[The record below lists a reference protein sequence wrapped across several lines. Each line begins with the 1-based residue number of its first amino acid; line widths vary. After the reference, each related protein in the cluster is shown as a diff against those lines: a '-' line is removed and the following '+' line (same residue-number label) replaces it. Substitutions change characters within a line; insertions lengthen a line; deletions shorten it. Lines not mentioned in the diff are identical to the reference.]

1 MMRVAVL
8 ASGSGSN
15 FQALVDAI
23 NVEGSAARIE
33 LLVCN
38 VPGAKVI
45 ERAQKANVEARVID
59 HKTFASRE
67 DFDRAIAEAI
77 NSHHIEL
84 VVLAGYMRLV
94 TPTFLNAFP
103 GRVINIHPALL
114 PSFPGMHAVRQAIEK
129 GVRVTGVTVHFV
141 DEGTDTGPIIA
152 QAVVPVL
159 PTDDEASLGSRVH
172 AEEHRIYP
180 RVVQAIA
187 RGHVTLEGRRVM
199 LQESL

>member
-23 NVEGSAARIE
+23 NVEGSAARVV

-45 ERAQKANVEARVID
+45 ERARLAGID
-59 HKTFASRE
+59 AVVVDHTTFASRE
-67 DFDRAIAEAI
+67 AFDRAVAEAI
-77 NSHHIEL
+77 NAKNIEL
-84 VVLAGYMRLV
+84 VALAGYMRLV
-94 TPTFLNAFP
+94 TPTFLAAFP

-141 DEGTDTGPIIA
+141 DDGTDTGPIIA

-159 PTDDEASLGSRVH
+159 PTDDEASLATRVH
-172 AEEHRIYP
+172 AQEHTLYP

-187 RGHVTLEGRRVM
+187 RGHVRLEGRRVT